1 MIKLIDYTDI
11 YSVWS
16 TYLWPA
22 RPGIKQMSSMQ
33 YISGY
38 NIKIYDMYKAYFFA
52 YLVDDNIVGVN
63 SAHRSSE
70 KEFRS
75 RGLYVFEKYRNK
87 GIGKKL
93 LEYSID
99 LGKSEGCTSCWSVPK
114 KTALSTYLAAGFVQT
129 STFFKTD
136 TSDENCYVSINL

>member
-1 MIKLIDYTDI
+1 
-11 YSVWS
+11 
-16 TYLWPA
+16 
-22 RPGIKQMSSMQ
+22 MQ

>member
-1 MIKLIDYTDI
+1 
-11 YSVWS
+11 
-16 TYLWPA
+16 
-22 RPGIKQMSSMQ
+22 
-33 YISGY
+33 
-38 NIKIYDMYKAYFFA
+38 MYKAYFFA

-99 LGKSEGCTSCWSVPK
+99 LGKLEGCKTCWSVPR
-114 KTALSTYLAAGFVQT
+114 KTALSTYLAAGFNQT
-129 STFFKTD
+129 TDFFKTE